1 MNKNIN
7 HEEKSPLG
15 GVGVI
20 FLVGFMGCGKST
32 KAKQLANL
40 LACPVIDID
49 AVIVEQQGVSI
60 ADYFAA
66 NGEEAF
72 RQLENETLKSFDYP
86 ETCVVATG
94 GGLPCY
100 FDNMEW
106 MNKNGMTVYL
116 EMSPQQLVSRLHNR
130 EKRPLLKGM
139 NDDELLAFIV
149 GKLQERNVFY
159 RQSKLHI
166 NSFDLEPK
174 KLLEEI
180 KQLYGGF

>member
-1 MNKNIN
+1 MK
-7 HEEKSPLG
+7 
-15 GVGVI
+15 I

-49 AVIVEQQGVSI
+49 AVIVEQQQMSI

-66 NGEEAF
+66 NGEAAF
-72 RQLENETLKSFDYP
+72 RQLENEMLKSFDYP
-86 ETCVVATG
+86 DTCVIATG

-106 MNKNGMTVYL
+106 MNQHGITVYL
-116 EMSPQQLVSRLHNR
+116 EMTPPQLVSRLHNR

-139 NDDELLAFIV
+139 DDEQLLTFII
-149 GKLQERNVFY
+149 GKLEERNVFY
-159 RQSKLHI
+159 YQSKLVI
-166 NSFDLEPK
+166 NAFDLDPK
-174 KLLEEI
+174 ELLEEI
-180 KQLYGGF
+180 KALE

>member
-1 MNKNIN
+1 MK
-7 HEEKSPLG
+7 
-15 GVGVI
+15 I

-40 LACPVIDID
+40 LECPVIDID
-49 AVIVEQQGVSI
+49 AVIVEQQDMSI

-66 NGEEAF
+66 NGEAAF

-86 ETCVVATG
+86 DTCVVATG

-100 FDNMEW
+100 FDNMDW
-106 MNKNGMTVYL
+106 MNEHGITVYL
-116 EMSPQQLVSRLHNR
+116 EMTPPQLVSRLHNR

-139 NDDELLAFIV
+139 DDEQLLEFITS
-149 GKLQERNVFY
+149 KLEERNPFY
-159 RQSKLHI
+159 RKAKLTI

-174 KLLEEI
+174 VLVEEI
-180 KQLYGGF
+180 DKVKS

>member
-1 MNKNIN
+1 MK
-7 HEEKSPLG
+7 
-15 GVGVI
+15 V

-40 LACPVIDID
+40 LECPVIDID
-49 AVIVEQQGVSI
+49 AVIVAQQEMSI

-66 NGEEAF
+66 NGEAAF
-72 RQLENETLKSFDYP
+72 RHLENEVLKSFDYP

-106 MNKNGMTVYL
+106 MNENGVTVYL
-116 EMSPQQLVSRLHNR
+116 EMTPPQLVSRLRNR

-139 NDDELLAFIV
+139 DDEQLLAFINS
-149 GKLQERNVFY
+149 KLEERNVFY
-159 RQSKLHI
+159 LQSKVVV
-166 NSFDLEPK
+166 NSFDLDPK
-174 KLLEEI
+174 TLLEEI
-180 KQLYGGF
+180 KQLKG